1 MASDNRK
8 QIALD
13 AVRSQNELFRSAVA
27 AASDQVRGLLSGTGN
42 VSEDQSVALGKF
54 AQGRVNFDRFASF
67 APKAARI
74 DAATEVPIR
83 AAQEVLKSLLAQ
95 GDDLFVLNIEEGKD
109 LSQKVGRRLAD
120 IGRAFSAA
128 HVIDLAKRGQYSD
141 EKHAAMLKKHPF
153 RKWNKSERALAP
165 GLVIELN
172 GSDFSPSL
180 IVPYLDEHSK
190 FVFKVDGVAPAAAL
204 SRVISPG
211 VFVQQETGDV
221 ALDSFAAFEG
231 AAVAALLPSTAA
243 SFIHDPSAGE
253 TTYERFVSLEFPGEV
268 KKLAI
273 GGISPAQQA
282 QDYALLESLAVVPVP
297 TGDAASDPAGK
308 LSAWLLSQ
316 SDLSGSSA

>member
-1 MASDNRK
+1 MASDDRT

-13 AVRSQNELFRSAVA
+13 AIRTRTELFRSAVA
-27 AASDQVRGLLSGTGN
+27 AASDQVRGLLTGTGN
-42 VSEDQSVALGKF
+42 VTDDQTVALGKF
-54 AQGRVNFDRFASF
+54 AQGRVNIDRFASF

-74 DAATEVPIR
+74 DSAAEAPIR

-95 GDDLFVLNIEEGKD
+95 GDDLFVLQIEEGKD
-109 LSQKVGRRLAD
+109 LSRKLGKRLAY

-128 HVIDLAKRGQYSD
+128 HVIDLVKRGQYSD
-141 EKHAAMLKKHPF
+141 EKHAAMLEKHPF

-172 GSDFSPSL
+172 GAEFTPSR

-190 FVFKVDGVAPAAAL
+190 FVFKVEGDAPPAAL

-211 VFVQQETGDV
+211 AFVQQETGDA
-221 ALDSFAAFEG
+221 ALEAFAEFEG
-231 AAVAALLPSTAA
+231 TAVAALLPSNAA
-243 SFIHDPSAGE
+243 SFVHDPSAGE
-253 TTYERFVSLEFPGEV
+253 TTYERFVSLKFPSEV

-282 QDYALLESLAVVPVP
+282 QDYALLESLSVVPVP
-297 TGDAASDPAGK
+297 TGDAALDPAGK